1 MEKDWAPKAIPD
13 DAEPHSKEKINELVY
28 NGSLEKS
35 ICYLSDMDDE
45 DNQMEHEYIVVS
57 ADQRERLAMSVER
70 LCLEIEPESR
80 KTMMET
86 EDFGV
91 SALQDLSRHLHS
103 KLHGSVS
110 QHIRTPVQ

>member
-1 MEKDWAPKAIPD
+1 
-13 DAEPHSKEKINELVY
+13 
-28 NGSLEKS
+28 
-35 ICYLSDMDDE
+35 
-45 DNQMEHEYIVVS
+45 
-57 ADQRERLAMSVER
+57 MSVER